1 VNIPIDGRA
10 ASASLRVRVD
20 RERCQG
26 HARRVALAPE
36 LFEVDAFGEAREIA
50 DGWVSSDLESKA
62 WLARANCLE
71 FAIDIECAGEAA

>member
-36 LFEVDAFGEAREIA
+36 LFEVDAFGKAREIA
-50 DGWVSSDLESKA
+50 DGWVSSDLENKA